1 LIGYYDGD
9 DLRYAGK
16 VGTGFDDRTLRDLDR
31 VLRRRRSSLVGTGFD
46 DRTLRDLGRRLRRL
60 ERPDSPF
67 VDRVPGRNV
76 HWVKPQL
83 VCEAG
88 FAEWT
93 GDGRLRP
100 PRFMGLRRDKRPR
113 EVVRERPS

>member
-16 VGTGFDDRTLRDLDR
+16 VGTGFDDRM
-31 VLRRRRSSLVGTGFD
+31 
-46 DRTLRDLGRRLRRL
+46 LRDLGRRLRRL

-93 GDGRLRP
+93 GDGRLRH